1 MAACFNCVLR
11 LLSSIFIILPFLFTG
26 ANCEESLTHRM
37 LYPVCSNGLWGYI
50 DQKGE
55 LILPYQWSYCGD
67 FRGNGYALVCT
78 KSGKYGIISLNG
90 DYMLY
95 PIPFADAA
103 EELGYYG
110 GKDTGVYWL
119 DNGQNMG
126 FFDVQSGYFSG
137 YCYDLTQDPWF
148 DSECSHLLRIT
159 CDGET
164 YGYVNRQNGVQQI
177 PCIFE
182 QINTIGF
189 HNGFAVENLTSSEE
203 MVIVREDGTFLS
215 IPDYI
220 SVEGTS
226 FENHLLLVQDKETKL
241 YGYCDSEGCCAIPPQ
256 FEDADAFQNGYAPV
270 NQGGKWSHID
280 SNGNICSPAV
290 FDFPYCFESDRAIAM
305 KNGSPVLIDTSG
317 IPLKILDSELA
328 YYDFLPEGIAL
339 FSSNFYTGLIDTEG
353 HELLPLSER
362 MYIDPY
368 PADGLFFPEGK
379 HPVRNDEGK
388 WGYIDP
394 SGQIVIEC
402 KWDQVFPFS
411 NGLAR
416 VYLDD
421 KMALIDHFGMV
432 VWEESRADVM
442 NSIVE
447 K

>member
-1 MAACFNCVLR
+1 M
-11 LLSSIFIILPFLFTG
+11 I
-26 ANCEESLTHRM
+26 
-37 LYPVCSNGLWGYI
+37 
-50 DQKGE
+50 
-55 LILPYQWSYCGD
+55 
-67 FRGNGYALVCT
+67 
-78 KSGKYGIISLNG
+78 
-90 DYMLY
+90 Y

-119 DNGQNMG
+119 DNGQNKG

-137 YCYDLTQDPWF
+137 YCYDLMQDPWF
-148 DSECSHLLRIT
+148 DAECSRLLRIT
-159 CDGET
+159 YDGET

-182 QINTIGF
+182 QINTTGF
-189 HNGFAVENLTSSEE
+189 HNEFAFETLASSKE
-203 MVIVREDGTFLS
+203 MVIVRENGTFLS
-215 IPDYI
+215 IPDHL

-241 YGYCDSEGCCAIPPQ
+241 YGYCDSEGYCAIPPQ
-256 FEDADAFQNGYAPV
+256 FEDADSFQNGYAPV
-270 NQGGKWSHID
+270 SQSGKWSHID
-280 SNGNICSPAV
+280 SNGNVCSSAL
-290 FDFPYCFESDRAIAM
+290 FDSPYYYESERAIAM

-317 IPLKILDSELA
+317 TPLKILDSELT
-328 YYDFLPEGIAL
+328 YYDFLSEGIAL
-339 FSSNFYTGLIDTEG
+339 FSSGFYTGLIDTEG

-368 PADGLFFPEGK
+368 PADGHFFSEGK
-379 HPVRNDEGK
+379 HPVMNDEGK
-388 WGYIDP
+388 WGYINP

-421 KMALIDHFGMV
+421 KMALIDHFGTA
-432 VWEESRADVM
+432 VWEESG
-442 NSIVE
+442 VE
-447 K
+447 